1 MALDCGEPSGGGA
14 DAAAI
19 AAALDRMWVKYVPD
33 LRERVCVLDAA
44 ARALMAGELSDDLR
58 QRAQAAAHKLAGSL
72 GTFGLGRGT
81 ELARM
86 LEGRWAAGGLKG
98 SDAEELA
105 SAAAEIRLLVEGR
118 KRV

>member
-1 MALDCGEPSGGGA
+1 MALDSGESSGGGA

-72 GTFGLGRGT
+72 GTFGLVQGT
-81 ELARM
+81 ELARR
-86 LEGRWAAGGLKG
+86 LETRYAAGGLKA
-98 SDAEELA
+98 SDSAELA
-105 SAAAEIRLLVEGR
+105 AAASEIRSLVEGR
-118 KRV
+118 KSV